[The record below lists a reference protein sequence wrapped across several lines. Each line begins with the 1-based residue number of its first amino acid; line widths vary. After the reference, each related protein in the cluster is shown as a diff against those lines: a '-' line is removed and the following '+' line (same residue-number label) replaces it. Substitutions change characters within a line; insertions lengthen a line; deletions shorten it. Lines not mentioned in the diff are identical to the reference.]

1 MLKNGRERGGKMFK
15 ADYHVHSS
23 LSIDA
28 DPKAGIEAVLK
39 TAVTRGIDEV
49 VLCDHYDVNWV
60 IAGENPDI
68 DFRESLNQINEAK
81 SKYSGKSDKNVEFLL
96 GIELGQPNQCP
107 EKANEVLAK
116 NDFDFILCALHNAR
130 GEPDFYFIDYKNTNI
145 LNLIRIFEKYTNE
158 LCELTDW
165 GKFHSIA
172 HITYPLRY
180 CLLNNI
186 HIPIYKYTDL
196 YKKLFSLM
204 IHKGIALEVNT
215 SGLRK
220 KINQPA
226 PPYDLLKLYRETG
239 GELITVGSDAHNTSD
254 IYSGIP
260 HIYERL
266 KAIGFRYITTIKDK
280 KFVQRKIEI

>member
-1 MLKNGRERGGKMFK
+1 MFK

-28 DPKAGIEAVLK
+28 DPNAGIEALLK
-39 TAVTRGIDEV
+39 AAARKGLDEIA
-49 VLCDHYDVNWV
+49 LCDHYDVNWV
-60 IAGENPDI
+60 IADKNPDI
-68 DFRESLNQINEAK
+68 DFQESLNKIKEA
-81 SKYSGKSDKNVEFLL
+81 DKKLKLADNNIRTNFLL

-116 NDFDFILCALHNAR
+116 NNFDFILCALHNAR
-130 GEPDFYFIDYKNTNI
+130 DEEDFYFIDYKNTNI
-145 LNLIRIFEKYTNE
+145 LNLIRIFEKYTTE
-158 LCELTDW
+158 LCELAEW
-165 GKFHSIA
+165 GNFHALA

-196 YKKLFSLM
+196 YKKLFSIL

-220 KINQPA
+220 KINQPS
-226 PPYDLLKLYRETG
+226 PPFELLKLYKETG
-239 GELITVGSDAHNTSD
+239 GELITAGSDSHNTAD
-254 IYSGIP
+254 IFSGIP
-260 HIYERL
+260 YVYERL
-266 KAIGFRYITTIKDK
+266 LAMGFKYISTVKDK
-280 KFVQRKIEI
+280 KLVQRKIEI

>member
-1 MLKNGRERGGKMFK
+1 MFK

-28 DPKAGIEAVLK
+28 DPEASIEAVLK
-39 TAVTRGIDEV
+39 TAVSRGIDEIA
-49 VLCDHYDVNWV
+49 LCDHYDVNWV

-68 DFRESLNQINEAK
+68 DFHASLNQINEAK
-81 SKYSGKSDKNVEFLL
+81 NKFKNKDTEFLL

-130 GEPDFYFIDYKNTNI
+130 NEKDFYFIDYKNTNI
-145 LNLIRIFEKYTNE
+145 LNLIRIFEKYTSE
-158 LCELTDW
+158 LCELAEW
-165 GKFHSIA
+165 GKFHALA

-196 YKKLFSLM
+196 YKKLFSIM

-220 KINQPA
+220 KINQPS
-226 PPYDLLKLYRETG
+226 PPYDLLKLYKETG
-239 GELITVGSDAHNTSD
+239 GELITAGSDAHNTSD
-254 IYSGIP
+254 IFSGIP
-260 HIYERL
+260 HIYKQL
-266 KAIGFRYITTIKDK
+266 NAMGFRYITAVKDK
-280 KFVQRKIEI
+280 KLIQRKIEV

>member
-1 MLKNGRERGGKMFK
+1 MFK

-28 DPKAGIEAVLK
+28 APNASIEAILK
-39 TAVTRGIDEV
+39 TAAKRKIDEI

-68 DFRESLNQINEAK
+68 NFSESLNQINAAK
-81 SKYSGKSDKNVEFLL
+81 DKLKINTEFLL

-107 EKANEVLAK
+107 QKANEVLAK

-130 GEPDFYFIDYKNTNI
+130 DEKDFYFIDYKNTNI

-158 LCELTDW
+158 LCELAQW
-165 GKFHSIA
+165 GNFHSIA
-172 HITYPLRY
+172 HITYPIRY

-186 HIPIYKYTDL
+186 HIPMNKYTDL
-196 YKKLFSLM
+196 YKKLFSIL
-204 IHKGIALEVNT
+204 IHRGIALEINT

-220 KINQPA
+220 KINQPS
-226 PPYDLLKLYRETG
+226 PPYDLLKLYKETG
-239 GELITVGSDAHNTSD
+239 GELITVGSDAHNISD
-254 IYSGIP
+254 IFSGIP

-266 KAIGFRYITTIKDK
+266 LALGFKYISTVKDK
-280 KFVQRKIEI
+280 KLIQRKIEV